1 LGIFKKVQSISGR
14 SHYFHDEKK
23 KNLLL
28 VTTDGVMVWGAIL
41 SKGVVHLEISN
52 RIQNA
57 QKYRDLLIRVKPIIE
72 RTMDGLPWVFQHD
85 HAAVYT
91 ARLVSSW
98 LEEEI
103 LMCSSGLVCH
113 PI

>member
-1 LGIFKKVQSISGR
+1 
-14 SHYFHDEKK
+14 
-23 KNLLL
+23 
-28 VTTDGVMVWGAIL
+28 VWGAIL

-85 HAAVYT
+85 HT
-91 ARLVSSW
+91 ARLVSSY
-98 LEEEI
+98 LEEEN
-103 LMCSSGLVCH
+103 LMCSSALVCH